1 MSQTIV
7 IKGLHDEDND
17 PIDSMGASFTTKSYQ
32 FGNNVHLGVHVF
44 WDAAVTG
51 TLFLEYS
58 CDPVDADDVQDWVI
72 KNQLSVVSTD
82 RAKMILDANV
92 PVISFR
98 LRFVR
103 VSGTAVL
110 KSYVVLKTGGK

>member
-1 MSQTIV
+1 MSQVTI

-17 PIDSMGASFTTKSYQ
+17 PIESMGASFTTKPYPVGS
-32 FGNNVHLGVHVF
+32 NLHLGVHIF

-58 CDPVDADDVQDWVI
+58 CDPVDADGVQNWVA
-72 KNQLSVVSTD
+72 KNEIPFDGTERSE
-82 RAKMILDANV
+82 MILDANL
-92 PVISFR
+92 PVVSFR

-103 VSGTAVL
+103 VSGSANL
-110 KSYVVLKTGGK
+110 KGYIVLKTGGV

>member
-17 PIDSMGASFTTKSYQ
+17 PIISMGSSFTTKSYQ
-32 FGNNVHLGVHVF
+32 FGNNLHLGIHLF

-58 CDPVDADDVQDWVI
+58 CDPVDSDDVLSWVI
-72 KNQLSVVSTD
+72 KNEIGVLSTD
-82 RAKMILDANV
+82 RAEMILDANV

-103 VSGTAVL
+103 VTGSAVL
-110 KSYVVLKTGGK
+110 KSYTVLKTGGV

>member
-1 MSQTIV
+1 MSQVTI

-17 PIDSMGASFTTKSYQ
+17 PIESMGASFTTKPYQ
-32 FGNNVHLGVHVF
+32 LGTNLHLGVHLF
-44 WDAAVTG
+44 WDTAVAG

-58 CDPVDADDVQDWVI
+58 CDPVDSDGVQSWVV
-72 KNQLSVVSTD
+72 KNEVQLDGTERSE
-82 RAKMILDANV
+82 MILDANI

-103 VSGTAVL
+103 VSGNAVL
-110 KSYVVLKTGGK
+110 KGYIVLKTGGV